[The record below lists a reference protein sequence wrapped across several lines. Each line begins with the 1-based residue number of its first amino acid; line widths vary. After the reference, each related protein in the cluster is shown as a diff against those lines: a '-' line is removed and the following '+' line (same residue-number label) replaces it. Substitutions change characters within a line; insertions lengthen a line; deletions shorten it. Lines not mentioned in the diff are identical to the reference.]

1 MNEAHLRICAS
12 PEWAAY
18 VESELLP
25 WALRETDLG
34 DKVLEVGPGP
44 GLTTDVLRR
53 RVPRLTAVEID
64 ERLASAL
71 AERMSGSNVEVVHG
85 DGTRLPFGAG
95 QFSAAT
101 LFTML
106 HHVPSA
112 GLQDTLLAEV
122 CRVVRPGGQLRF
134 CEHVRADTPG
144 LRRLQRV
151 LDATVWPLLG
161 GGCHVARDTLA
172 TIAGAG
178 FTVVQSEAFVF
189 PETRIPAPAS
199 PHVWGIATR
208 DP

>member
-25 WALRETDLG
+25 WVLQEADLG
-34 DKVLEVGPGP
+34 DEVLEVGPGP

-53 RVPRLTAVEID
+53 RVPWLTAVEID

-85 DGTRLPFGAG
+85 DGTRLPFQTG

-112 GLQDTLLAEV
+112 ELQDRLLAEV
-122 CRVVRPGGQLRF
+122 RRVIRAGGLVVGSDSMATPARRELHEGDDYLPIDPGGL
-134 CEHVRADTPG
+134 AG
-144 LRRLQRV
+144 RLT
-151 LDATVWPLLG
+151 A
-161 GGCHVARDTLA
+161 
-172 TIAGAG
+172 AG
-178 FTVVQSEAFVF
+178 FTD
-189 PETRIPAPAS
+189 PAVEVHDDRFRFLAAVP
-199 PHVWGIATR
+199 G
-208 DP
+208 

>member
-25 WALRETDLG
+25 WALQDADLG
-34 DKVLEVGPGP
+34 DEVLEVGPGP

-71 AERMSGSNVEVVHG
+71 AERLAGSNVDVVHA
-85 DGTRLPFGAG
+85 DGTRLPLRTG

-106 HHVPSA
+106 HHVPSDE
-112 GLQDTLLAEV
+112 LQDRLLAEV
-122 CRVVRPGGQLRF
+122 RRVLRPGGL
-134 CEHVRADTPG
+134 VVGSDGMVTPSRVELHEGDDYLPIDPAG
-144 LRRLQRV
+144 LPARL
-151 LDATVWPLLG
+151 A
-161 GGCHVARDTLA
+161 A
-172 TIAGAG
+172 AG
-178 FTVVQSEAFVF
+178 FADPVVEVTGDRFRFMAAV
-189 PETRIPAPAS
+189 P
-199 PHVWGIATR
+199 G
-208 DP
+208 

>member
-25 WALRETDLG
+25 WALQEADLG
-34 DKVLEVGPGP
+34 DELLEVGPGP
-44 GLTTDVLRR
+44 GRTTDVLRR

-71 AERMSGSNVEVVHG
+71 AQRMSGSNVEVVHG
-85 DGTRLPFGAG
+85 DGTRLPFDPA

-112 GLQDTLLAEV
+112 ELQDRLLAEV
-122 CRVVRPGGQLRF
+122 RRVVRPGGL
-134 CEHVRADTPG
+134 VVGSDAMATPARRELHQGDDYLPIDPGG
-144 LRRLQRV
+144 LAARLT
-151 LDATVWPLLG
+151 A
-161 GGCHVARDTLA
+161 
-172 TIAGAG
+172 AG
-178 FTVVQSEAFVF
+178 FTDPVVEVHDDRFRF
-189 PETRIPAPAS
+189 L
-199 PHVWGIATR
+199 ATV
-208 DP
+208 PG